1 MGRRKLDRKSLQCY
15 NCQKFSH
22 FAREC
27 KSKKVPRNFDETQL
41 AQDEDFDFDKV
52 LLMATT
58 NTEN

>member
-1 MGRRKLDRKSLQCY
+1 
-15 NCQKFSH
+15 
-22 FAREC
+22 
-27 KSKKVPRNFDETQL
+27 VPRNFDETQL